1 MAKKR
6 GPPKSATM
14 RVEPFFLK
22 LKASGDL
29 QGVFERAS
37 QLPEDSPAR
46 DAELRE
52 YRVRLDECVRTS
64 RGQWE
69 GDLTR
74 IRTDRF
80 PSVVPPTGKA
90 QPLRLGDDH
99 NLGESTAFLF
109 DPPSGAILIQL
120 NRDGV
125 SPGGIIDFLRR
136 LGPLPDVE
144 MKAVVHLDALR
155 RLMECRTIKKFEISL
170 AGANAGIFAKEMKPL
185 QSFMRMAREFNAPVL
200 RVEMHVTEKRAT
212 LVPGLKDMLRD
223 LVTDAPGDV
232 DIKSLCVVGT
242 DSSYNSFPIDLLK
255 ERLTYEVTV
264 YFDHDRRLPFETRRQ
279 GLREAWAFFERSPEA
294 QQP

>member
-14 RVEPFFLK
+14 RVEPFVLK
-22 LKASGDL
+22 LKGPGDL
-29 QGVFERAS
+29 HAVFEKAA
-37 QLPEDSPAR
+37 QLPEDSPLR
-46 DAELRE
+46 DVELRE
-52 YRVRLDECVRTS
+52 YRVRLDECARNPW
-64 RGQWE
+64 GQWE
-69 GDLTR
+69 GDVTR

-90 QPLRLGDDH
+90 QPLRIGDDH

-109 DPPSGAILIQL
+109 DPRTCAILIQL

-125 SPGGIIDFLRR
+125 SPSGVVDFLRR

-144 MKAVVHLDALR
+144 LQAIIHLDALR
-155 RLMECRTIKKFEISL
+155 RLMESRTIKKFEIAL
-170 AGANAGIFAKEMKPL
+170 AGANAGIFANEMRPL
-185 QSFMRMAREFNAPVL
+185 QSFMRMAREFNAPAI

-212 LVPGLKDMLRD
+212 LLPSLKEMLRD
-223 LVTDAPGDV
+223 LVTNTPRDV

-242 DSSYNSFPIDLLK
+242 DSDYNSFPIDLLK

-264 YFDHDRRLPFETRRQ
+264 YFDHDRRLPFETRKQ
-279 GLREAWAFFERSPEA
+279 GLREAWGFFERSPEA
-294 QQP
+294 PKP